1 MPVATPNTGTLQVRL
16 DRLFVPDNNIREID
30 EEWVASLRRSIRA
43 RGTVVDP
50 VEVIDAD
57 PTVHGEG
64 YDHVLVAGFHRTQA
78 ARLEGLEVVPGFYG
92 DPEQQEVDRALEN
105 IMRKPLNPYEEA
117 RAVKAMLDGGNTE
130 DGAAELLGWD
140 KRRVTARVKL
150 LELPERAQQLV
161 GDGTIALSAVDG
173 MRAIAS
179 TDPALLDLVLD
190 HVAEYA
196 EEYEPDVLARRPLEV
211 LAGAA
216 EEREDVFLAYLAE
229 LPLQRLE
236 ALQLD
241 EATLALVDEALKLN
255 TQLTGWS
262 HLPRFRFGEAEID
275 RARALGVLLEHGD
288 EAPLVS
294 DFAVYQDLC
303 RTAVAAGV
311 EGLRQRVREREEE
324 REAEGASASAGE
336 RAAQSDELSELER
349 SHRRAMRELA
359 ATAHGANLDLGES
372 LRSGLGIVDPADIN
386 VARFFVYGLLGPDT
400 HNSYNLNNPV
410 SAIALRGIRLVNPDF
425 REDVTKTRQDGSK
438 GALRIVY
445 GDGRDHADQASW
457 LWKYLAGAKTA
468 GELYGRA
475 LVVIA
480 AEHYASRL
488 VVPAS
493 QQHHPLDWSSHKE
506 SAIKALEK
514 LAGPHV
520 ATTLKALE
528 KAIAKAETEY
538 KDDREQVF
546 AAERKAGR
554 RAAEA
559 PSDQPADHDGG
570 DLTLGEE
577 DEPVLDGPLE
587 LGVDELAI
595 DPASSGEDE
604 LDGELYSGEAA
615 PADEEEETAAI
626 AAPAEP
632 DGPPPVGDDD
642 GAVIDAAEEIE
653 F

>member
-1 MPVATPNTGTLQVRL
+1 
-16 DRLFVPDNNIREID
+16 
-30 EEWVASLRRSIRA
+30 
-43 RGTVVDP
+43 
-50 VEVIDAD
+50 
-57 PTVHGEG
+57 
-64 YDHVLVAGFHRTQA
+64 
-78 ARLEGLEVVPGFYG
+78 
-92 DPEQQEVDRALEN
+92 
-105 IMRKPLNPYEEA
+105 
-117 RAVKAMLDGGNTE
+117 
-130 DGAAELLGWD
+130 
-140 KRRVTARVKL
+140 
-150 LELPERAQQLV
+150 
-161 GDGTIALSAVDG
+161 

-275 RARALGVLLEHGD
+275 RARALGVLLEYGD

-324 REAEGASASAGE
+324 REAEGASAPAGE

-445 GDGRDHADQASW
+445 GDGRDHADHASW
-457 LWKYLAGAKTA
+457 LWKYLAGANSSRGALRPRPGRHRRRALRLPTGSPGKPAAPSARLVLTQGKRDQGA
-468 GELYGRA
+468 GEAGR
-475 LVVIA
+475 
-480 AEHYASRL
+480 
-488 VVPAS
+488 PARC
-493 QQHHPLDWSSHKE
+493 HHAQGAGE
-506 SAIKALEK
+506 S
-514 LAGPHV
+514 
-520 ATTLKALE
+520 
-528 KAIAKAETEY
+528 
-538 KDDREQVF
+538 DRESRDGVQRRPRTGLRRR
-546 AAERKAGR
+546 AEGRSPGSRSALRSAGR
-554 RAAEA
+554 PRRW
-559 PSDQPADHDGG
+559 
-570 DLTLGEE
+570 
-577 DEPVLDGPLE
+577 
-587 LGVDELAI
+587 
-595 DPASSGEDE
+595 
-604 LDGELYSGEAA
+604 
-615 PADEEEETAAI
+615 
-626 AAPAEP
+626 
-632 DGPPPVGDDD
+632 
-642 GAVIDAAEEIE
+642 
-653 F
+653 